1 MSYCEREVKP
11 PILTTT
17 LSRNANSAL
26 WSRQSEYRLSAVTI
40 VKYIISPLPVEVY
53 RNSYT
58 ATTLRADR
66 WGALATTPLAFWQA
80 MFEKGH
86 SV

>member
-1 MSYCEREVKP
+1 MGYCEREVKP

-40 VKYIISPLPVEVY
+40 VRYVISPLPVEVY
-53 RNSYT
+53 CNSYT
-58 ATTLRADR
+58 ATTLP
-66 WGALATTPLAFWQA
+66 GSALSWHLEVYSNFAYD
-80 MFEKGH
+80 E
-86 SV
+86 VEC